1 MALLTPIGS
10 KFLIVAH
17 DAVTP
22 GTPVEVG
29 EVVSISG
36 PTPSVEALDT
46 SSLTDTYATR
56 IAGRTDWGT
65 VSVTINVTET
75 TTSPATQQYSDLAA
89 LGGTAVDWEITI
101 PCADCASA
109 DPLKL
114 SGTAAICGQLGVN
127 VTSGSVVQTTLELQL
142 SGDVTLDF

>member
-10 KFLIVAH
+10 KFKIA
-17 DAVTP
+17 AAGGSP
-22 GTPVEVG
+22 AEVG

-36 PTPSVEALDT
+36 PNPSVEALDT

-65 VSVTINVTET
+65 VSVTVNVTEDPT
-75 TTSPATQQYSDLAA
+75 VFKFSTLAA

-101 PCADCASA
+101 PCTDCSS
-109 DPLKL
+109 DPMTF
-114 SGTAAICGQLGVN
+114 SGSNAICGQVGVN
-127 VTSGSVVQTTLELQL
+127 VTSGSVVQSTVELQL
-142 SGDVTLDF
+142 SGDVTLAVS